1 MISSLIPI
9 FNAYSSML
17 SFIYGVASA
26 VTGLYPAELTDMAAH
41 AVGLGEDAGFA
52 DIVIAALSS

>member
-1 MISSLIPI
+1 
-9 FNAYSSML
+9 ML